1 MITMID
7 VDTLPQAEIRL
18 NEEAIDYGSALAHV
32 VSAASILKGL
42 GEFDEEAK
50 EVVLKYFDM
59 WMDTVKPIMY
69 MQGLAQVLGD
79 RIRGSLVDIFNSI
92 TESELADLLSNLA
105 RLKTEPNPDVNDV
118 KELLYYTSK
127 FLEGLGVSLYDVK
140 DFIDMNDPRLT
151 IEGIV
156 AIVSVA
162 LGIVL
167 MRG

>member
-42 GEFDEEAK
+42 GEFDDEAK

-105 RLKTEPNPDVNDV
+105 RLKAEPNPDVNDV